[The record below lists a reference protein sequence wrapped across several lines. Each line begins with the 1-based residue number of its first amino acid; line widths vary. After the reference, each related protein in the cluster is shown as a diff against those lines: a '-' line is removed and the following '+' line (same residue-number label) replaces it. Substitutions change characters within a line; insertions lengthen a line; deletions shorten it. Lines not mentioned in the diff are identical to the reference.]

1 MAYEEKVVNSL
12 QKNPLVMRMDEGTVH
27 LVLYRGSNPDPS
39 AVLHDD
45 PESFQLTQGGAG
57 DE

>member
-12 QKNPLVMRMDEGTVH
+12 QKNRLVMRMDEGAVH

-39 AVLHDD
+39 AVLHND
-45 PESFQLTQGGAG
+45 PESFQLTQGGA
-57 DE
+57 ENE